1 MTEPHSLLN
10 QAKSGNAQ
18 AIATI
23 INKTLE
29 PKGIHVKASISY
41 DCLTL
46 ILESTTAPAQEAT
59 VDFIKKG
66 LLKLQPNN
74 ISKVIVRGRI
84 KDQTLNLWQ
93 ESFNLIEP
101 QTTTPSPHSHLI
113 PTTHTADKK
122 TEAHADKK
130 THSSSSQKKKTFKS
144 AKPKQFSE
152 FTISEIIQIIVD
164 FIKTKNGERL
174 SIILVTFIG
183 TSIFWNTINPNQN
196 QGSGSSSI
204 LSSNPIIPP
213 IPFVQSKYTI
223 KGSITL
229 IDSDIEGTDDNCY
242 GTGGYRDVRT
252 NMPVTIRDGQ
262 GIILATGETRS
273 GKKDSIVTCIFEFE
287 VSEIPKVDFYSIEV
301 GRRGQLNYSFQEL
314 EEKEW
319 TVGLSLGT

>member
-1 MTEPHSLLN
+1 MTEPNPLLN

-29 PKGIHVKASISY
+29 PKGISVKSSISY

-46 ILESTTAPAQEAT
+46 ILESNTAPAQEAT

-74 ISKVIVRGRI
+74 IAKVIIRGRI
-84 KDQTLNLWQ
+84 KNQGLNLWQ

-101 QTTTPSPHSHLI
+101 QTTDSL
-113 PTTHTADKK
+113 
-122 TEAHADKK
+122 
-130 THSSSSQKKKTFKS
+130 THSVPSLKTDEVAATKATHQNPKKYAYHSKS
-144 AKPKQFSE
+144 KKDKSKAFSE
-152 FTISEIIQIIVD
+152 LTISEIIQLIID
-164 FIKTKNGERL
+164 FIKTRNGERL
-174 SIILVTFIG
+174 SLVLVTFIS
-183 TSIFWNTINPNQN
+183 TSIFWNIVTPDNPQ
-196 QGSGSSSI
+196 GSSSSTA
-204 LSSNPIIPP
+204 SSSDSIIPA

-229 IDSDIEGTDDNCY
+229 IDSDLGGTDDTCY
-242 GTGGYRDVRT
+242 GTGGFGDIRA
-252 NMPVTIRDGQ
+252 NMPVTVRDGE
-262 GIILATGETRS
+262 GAILATGETGS
-273 GKKDSIVTCIFEFE
+273 GRTDSSVTCVFEFE
-287 VSEIPKVDFYSIEV
+287 ISEIPKVDFYSIEV

-319 TVGLSLGT
+319 TVGLSIGT

>member
-1 MTEPHSLLN
+1 MTEPNSLLN

-29 PKGIHVKASISY
+29 PKGISVKSSISY

-46 ILESTTAPAQEAT
+46 ILESNTAPAQEAT

-74 ISKVIVRGRI
+74 ITKVIIRGRI
-84 KDQTLNLWQ
+84 KNQSLNLWQ

-101 QTTTPSPHSHLI
+101 QTIDSLSHSVQTSKTNEVAATKETHHNPKKYSYHLKS
-113 PTTHTADKK
+113 KK
-122 TEAHADKK
+122 
-130 THSSSSQKKKTFKS
+130 SKS
-144 AKPKQFSE
+144 KEFSE
-152 FTISEIIQIIVD
+152 LTISEIIQLIVD

-174 SIILVTFIG
+174 SLVLVTFVG
-183 TSIFWNTINPNQN
+183 TSIFWNIVNPDNHQ
-196 QGSGSSSI
+196 GSSSSTAS
-204 LSSNPIIPP
+204 SSNSIIPA
-213 IPFVQSKYTI
+213 IPFIKSKYTI

-229 IDSDIEGTDDNCY
+229 IDSDIKGADDSCY
-242 GTGGYRDVRT
+242 GTGGYRDIQA
-252 NMPVTIRDGQ
+252 NMPVTIKDGQ
-262 GIILATGETRS
+262 GNILATGKTGS
-273 GKKDSIVTCIFEFE
+273 GKKDSRVVCVFDFEIND
-287 VSEIPKVDFYSIEV
+287 IPKVDFYSIEV

-319 TVGLSLGT
+319 TVSLSLGT

>member
-152 FTISEIIQIIVD
+152 FTISEIIQNIVD

-174 SIILVTFIG
+174 SIVLVTFIG
-183 TSIFWNTINPNQN
+183 TSIFWNTINLNQD
-196 QGSGSSSI
+196 QGSRSSSTS
-204 LSSNPIIPP
+204 SSNSIIPA
-213 IPFVQSKYTI
+213 IPFVQPKYTI
-223 KGSITL
+223 KGSAT
-229 IDSDIEGTDDNCY
+229 DYCDGTRGYSDIG
-242 GTGGYRDVRT
+242 T
-252 NMPVTIRDGQ
+252 NMPVTIRDGE
-262 GIILATGETRS
+262 GVILATGETGL
-273 GKKDSIVTCIFEFE
+273 GKKDSIITCIFEFE
-287 VSEIPKVDFYSIEV
+287 VSEIPKVDFYSIKV
-301 GRRGQLNYSFQEL
+301 GHRGELNYSFQEL
-314 EEKEW
+314 KDKEW
-319 TVGLSLGT
+319 TVSLSLDR

>member
-74 ISKVIVRGRI
+74 VSKVIVRGRI

-101 QTTTPSPHSHLI
+101 QPTTPPPHSHSI

-122 TEAHADKK
+122 THPSA
-130 THSSSSQKKKTFKS
+130 SQKKKTFKS
-144 AKPKQFSE
+144 VQPKQFSE
-152 FTISEIIQIIVD
+152 LTISEIIQNIVD

-174 SIILVTFIG
+174 SIVLVTFIG
-183 TSIFWNTINPNQN
+183 TSIFWNVVNPDNPQ
-196 QGSGSSSI
+196 GSSSSTAS
-204 LSSNPIIPP
+204 SSNSIIPA
-213 IPFVQSKYTI
+213 IPFVQPKYTI
-223 KGSITL
+223 KGSVTL
-229 IDSDIEGTDDNCY
+229 IDSDIEGTDDHCY
-242 GTGGYRDVRT
+242 GTGGFGDIRT
-252 NMPVTIRDGQ
+252 NMPVTIRDGE
-262 GIILATGETRS
+262 GTILATGETGS
-273 GKKDSIVTCIFEFE
+273 GKKESIVTCIFEFE

-314 EEKEW
+314 EEKDW